1 MSCVCSVQHNKS
13 DAVHVRAGPLPKV
26 MPVSLEIL
34 NLSGGDSR
42 CGGTPHAF
50 TGGIPVEW
58 SSMTNLKELKMVA
71 CGLDG
76 QCFNRKSA
84 IGGIKSSVRANASC
98 VVRRVFTRERAC
110 SPLFQRSTRVLCL
123 VAGRI
128 PPEIKE
134 CTALQSLDL
143 SCNALEGPCAHCLQE
158 LR

>member
-1 MSCVCSVQHNKS
+1 M
-13 DAVHVRAGPLPKV
+13 
-26 MPVSLEIL
+26 MPTSLIEL
-34 NLSGGDSR
+34 NLGDFDT
-42 CGGTPHAF
+42 GTNNNKF

-58 SSMTNLKELKMVA
+58 SSMTNLKELKMVD

-98 VVRRVFTRERAC
+98 VARRVFTRERAC
-110 SPLFQRSTRVLCL
+110 SPLFQRSTRVLCF

-143 SCNALEGPCAHCLQE
+143 SRNALEGPCAHCLRE